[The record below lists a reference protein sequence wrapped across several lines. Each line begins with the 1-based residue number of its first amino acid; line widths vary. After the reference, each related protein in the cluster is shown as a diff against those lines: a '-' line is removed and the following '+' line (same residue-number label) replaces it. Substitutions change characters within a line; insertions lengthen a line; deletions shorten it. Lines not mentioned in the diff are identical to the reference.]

1 MQEILLDEFLK
12 ATIKEDLGRGDLF
25 ARILKEDKE
34 VKSKIIAKEDGVF
47 SGEIYIK
54 RMCELYCIEAEFL
67 VFDKEEFQKGTTL
80 LNLRGKRSTLLSLE
94 RSILNILAHSSG
106 IATLTRRFVK
116 KLQNTDCVLLDTRKT
131 RPLLRVFEK
140 YSTKNGGA
148 RNHRLGLDDCLML
161 KDTHI
166 KGEQSLEDFIKE
178 AREKIPFGVKI
189 EVECETLEQA
199 RAVLTAKGDILMC
212 DNMPLE
218 LIKEV
223 VDLRD
228 KISPST
234 LIEVSGNVELENI
247 ANYAIKGV
255 NAISSG
261 YIIHHATWIDLSMK
275 ML

>member
-12 ATIKEDLGRGDLF
+12 ATLKEDLGRGDLF
-25 ARILKEDKE
+25 ARILKEDEE
-34 VKSKIIAKEDGVF
+34 VKSKIIAKEEGVF

-54 RMCELYCIEAEFL
+54 RLCELYSVCVEFL
-67 VFDKEEFQKGTTL
+67 AHDGEEFCKGATL
-80 LNLRGKRSTLLSLE
+80 LYLKGKRSTLLSLE

-106 IATLTRRFVK
+106 IATLTRKFVK
-116 KLQNTDCVLLDTRKT
+116 KLEGSECTLLDTRKT

-166 KGEQSLEDFIKE
+166 KGEDSLKELIKS

-189 EVECETLEQA
+189 EVECENLEQA
-199 RAVLTAKGDILMC
+199 KEVLEARGDILMC
-212 DNMPLE
+212 DNMPLSM
-218 LIKEV
+218 IKEV
-223 VDLRD
+223 VELRD

-247 ANYAIKGV
+247 KEYAIKGV

-261 YIIHHATWIDLSMK
+261 YIIHHAVWIDLSMK